1 MKRQRARNAEYR
13 ELLEQNDGIH
23 DENDDQ
29 RNIQMQIQQRQRRQR
44 QENTLEAQIQP
55 GDTLQAIALRYNCT
69 ISDLKRLNKIEKEI
83 EIHARKTIKVP
94 INAHT
99 ILLNTA
105 NFDELP
111 IVHKSGQSS
120 PHHHGGDPASSS
132 STKDLGIV
140 TTSQSPLL
148 QEQQHH
154 LHNHQYHSSNH
165 YPNHNHQLP
174 NKILDEK
181 LLVASVSLA
190 ANRIDRTKN
199 GGATHSNDGTSHAN
213 RLNKNFNDDDDEFSF
228 TDPLIGPSL
237 VTDTSELYIATG
249 STASDDSDAHSGP
262 HAIRG
267 APRSEF
273 TCSGSDCD
281 ISWICLLIFILALCF
296 AIPLIYIIY
305 IAEHP
310 EQFNHKENEQFG
322 IVG

>member
-1 MKRQRARNAEYR
+1 M
-13 ELLEQNDGIH
+13 
-23 DENDDQ
+23 
-29 RNIQMQIQQRQRRQR
+29 
-44 QENTLEAQIQP
+44 
-55 GDTLQAIALRYNCT
+55 
-69 ISDLKRLNKIEKEI
+69 NKIEKEI

-120 PHHHGGDPASSS
+120 PHHGGESTAIYTSGSSS
-132 STKDLGIV
+132 KDLGILTSTTT
-140 TTSQSPLL
+140 TTSQQQL
-148 QEQQHH
+148 QPNQQPP
-154 LHNHQYHSSNH
+154 HQLYHPQNNH

-190 ANRIDRTKN
+190 ANNIDRTRN
-199 GGATHSNDGTSHAN
+199 GGANVGYRSNKSD
-213 RLNKNFNDDDDEFSF
+213 LNGRNDDDDDEFSF
-228 TDPLIGPSL
+228 TDPLIGPTL
-237 VTDTSELYIATG
+237 AGDACELYTTAT
-249 STASDDSDAHSGP
+249 TATDDPDFQRGP

-267 APRSEF
+267 TPRSEF
-273 TCSGSDCD
+273 TCNGSDCD

-310 EQFNHKENEQFG
+310 EQFHKENEPLG
-322 IVG
+322 TVG